1 MTKATTEP
9 IVNFYWPWI
18 ARRPSYGIPFRS
30 RCRRSIR
37 WWSED
42 DEDAP
47 GCPWTESNRAE
58 REATGGNQTLRAILQ
73 IVMKIA
79 FCNNCI
85 LWEFQFVRGEI
96 LNFIG
101 NLEVL
106 FAPALWNYSQVQVA
120 SKPNH
125 KTCKHHVNL
134 PPQKRNHLKGDLPK
148 KSKDV
153 GVMFEEPCLPPPQ
166 PKCFPNCLRIA
177 MGERWRWA
185 AVK

>member
-1 MTKATTEP
+1 MEYHSDQDADDQYGGEVKMTRMLQDVLELKAIEQRGRQQVETRLCEQ
-9 IVNFYWPWI
+9 F
-18 ARRPSYGIPFRS
+18 
-30 RCRRSIR
+30 CKL
-37 WWSED
+37 WWK
-42 DEDAP
+42 
-47 GCPWTESNRAE
+47 
-58 REATGGNQTLRAILQ
+58 LHFAI
-73 IVMKIA
+73 IA
-79 FCNNCI
+79 FCENFS
-85 LWEFQFVRGEI
+85 LWGGEI

-148 KSKDV
+148 KKSKDV

-177 MGERWRWA
+177 TGERWRWA